1 MYLVD
6 GRERDVVVQELA
18 VLHEHERVAPVE
30 VADVGVHDDGD
41 EARRGERLPAL
52 AGAEARPRDGCKEAE
67 TNGRSEW
74 PAQKEGRI
82 GRMTNYSHFSN

>member
-6 GRERDVVVQELA
+6 GRERDVVVQELP

-74 PAQKEGRI
+74 PARQSRNGRRRRREG
-82 GRMTNYSHFSN
+82 

>member
-1 MYLVD
+1 MI
-6 GRERDVVVQELA
+6 QELP
-18 VLHEHERVAPVE
+18 VLHEHERVAPVQ

-74 PAQKEGRI
+74 PARRGENSQGMAGAEGGKDRKDDKL
-82 GRMTNYSHFSN
+82 FALF

>member
-1 MYLVD
+1 MI
-6 GRERDVVVQELA
+6 QELP
-18 VLHEHERVAPVE
+18 VLHEHERVAPVQ

-74 PAQKEGRI
+74 PDAGAAGEREQPRNGRRRRREG
-82 GRMTNYSHFSN
+82 